1 MDMFNTQDIEQ
12 GALDR
17 IAAKVGEMEREYH
30 ANKDAG
36 FDKDAKTIKDQLDG
50 ICWVLHQ
57 LGYGLY
63 HEKIGAEPQVKSDV
77 WLMHH

>member
-1 MDMFNTQDIEQ
+1 MFDIQ
-12 GALDR
+12 SIDQKTLDR
-17 IAAKVGEMEREYH
+17 IAKKVGELERDYH

-36 FDKDAKTIKDQLDG
+36 FEKDAKTIQDELDG
-50 ICWVLHQ
+50 IVWVLHQ

-63 HEKIGAEPQVKSDV
+63 HESIGAEPQVKTDV